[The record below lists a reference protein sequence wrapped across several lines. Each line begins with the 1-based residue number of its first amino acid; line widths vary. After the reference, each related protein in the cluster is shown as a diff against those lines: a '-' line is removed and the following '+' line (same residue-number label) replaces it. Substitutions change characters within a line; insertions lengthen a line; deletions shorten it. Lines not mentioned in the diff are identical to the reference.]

1 MNLNSDLFLN
11 RNFIIKRKPRINL
24 DILNTIPKSTYSRLN
39 ILKNRYSKFPNGE
52 YLFEDNNRMNK
63 RKIVNN
69 IITPSEKSYFTES
82 NQSQI
87 NRDIYGYNNYI
98 INKNS
103 FNTINFTG
111 KKSNNSKISN
121 VSNFNYAETPNYL
134 TTYESNSNF
143 NLSNNISNSQYFPTN
158 PNNSNNSINNNDA
171 RFMNMR
177 LNFKILQQKLS
188 HLNDIAI
195 SNGKDTFQTPYKT
208 NNYSNYHSIYNTTDY
223 STNNYPIKVFKSMNI
238 NNYNN
243 SKKLL
248 NSKQNEGTRN
258 KNIFMK
264 KDLLN
269 RIKMKKNKTEKINN
283 NNFPLNINKENDLFK
298 IKISKNK
305 RNNYREN
312 RYFTND
318 NSYKR
323 NNTKEES
330 ELSQIAETIIQMNKS
345 SENFEN
351 NYYIKDKSLEISD
364 FIPNNKINII
374 KNKNKKNKYILNK
387 TEENS
392 SDKEFNKTQNNN
404 EPNLKLIVEHAFSY
418 DFSNNRKNLTKEN
431 FHKINDTKK
440 NRNNKNINIVQTNN
454 FILHNLTDEE
464 DRKKEENKNNINISL
479 KKENKTNKNINEK
492 NLEEDIE
499 NNDEDDGIINSLIA
513 TASQNI
519 KNREENIKYNFL
531 SEFDNNLKKEKKKN
545 ITFDD
550 NLIYINYHQ
559 DFKVTNL
566 HITDNED
573 KTINFKPKELSKIIK
588 KLTNNNNKLKPIIIN
603 SNRINY
609 NNIINQIKIKN
620 TNSKINKIK
629 TNQTIK
635 KNIDFLKEIKQRNN
649 SRERSQSKD
658 KNKKKTNLTNNTI
671 NIKINKSNIK
681 SINNK
686 KN

>member
-69 IITPSEKSYFTES
+69 IITSSEKSYFTES

-364 FIPNNKINII
+364 FKSNNKINII

-464 DRKKEENKNNINISL
+464 DRKKEENKNNININL
-479 KKENKTNKNINEK
+479 KKENKTNIKINEK

-573 KTINFKPKELSKIIK
+573 KTINFRPKELSKIIK
-588 KLTNNNNKLKPIIIN
+588 KLTNNNNKLKPIITN

-609 NNIINQIKIKN
+609 NNIINQIKIEN

-629 TNQTIK
+629 TNQAIK

-649 SRERSQSKD
+649 SRERSHSKD

>member
-1 MNLNSDLFLN
+1 M
-11 RNFIIKRKPRINL
+11 
-24 DILNTIPKSTYSRLN
+24 
-39 ILKNRYSKFPNGE
+39 
-52 YLFEDNNRMNK
+52 
-63 RKIVNN
+63 
-69 IITPSEKSYFTES
+69 
-82 NQSQI
+82 
-87 NRDIYGYNNYI
+87 
-98 INKNS
+98 
-103 FNTINFTG
+103 
-111 KKSNNSKISN
+111 
-121 VSNFNYAETPNYL
+121 
-134 TTYESNSNF
+134 
-143 NLSNNISNSQYFPTN
+143 
-158 PNNSNNSINNNDA
+158 
-171 RFMNMR
+171 
-177 LNFKILQQKLS
+177 
-188 HLNDIAI
+188 
-195 SNGKDTFQTPYKT
+195 
-208 NNYSNYHSIYNTTDY
+208 
-223 STNNYPIKVFKSMNI
+223 
-238 NNYNN
+238 
-243 SKKLL
+243 
-248 NSKQNEGTRN
+248 
-258 KNIFMK
+258 
-264 KDLLN
+264 
-269 RIKMKKNKTEKINN
+269 
-283 NNFPLNINKENDLFK
+283 
-298 IKISKNK
+298 
-305 RNNYREN
+305 
-312 RYFTND
+312 
-318 NSYKR
+318 
-323 NNTKEES
+323 
-330 ELSQIAETIIQMNKS
+330 
-345 SENFEN
+345 
-351 NYYIKDKSLEISD
+351 
-364 FIPNNKINII
+364 
-374 KNKNKKNKYILNK
+374 
-387 TEENS
+387 
-392 SDKEFNKTQNNN
+392 
-404 EPNLKLIVEHAFSY
+404 KLIVEHAFSY

-464 DRKKEENKNNINISL
+464 DRKKEENKNNININL

-681 SINNK
+681 SIINK

>member
-323 NNTKEES
+323 QNTKEES

-364 FIPNNKINII
+364 FKSNNKINII

-392 SDKEFNKTQNNN
+392 FDKEFNKTQNNN

-464 DRKKEENKNNINISL
+464 DRKKEENKNNININL
-479 KKENKTNKNINEK
+479 KKENKTNKKINDK

-499 NNDEDDGIINSLIA
+499 NNDDDGIINSLIA

-649 SRERSQSKD
+649 SRERSHSKD

-681 SINNK
+681 SIINK

>member
-195 SNGKDTFQTPYKT
+195 SNGNDTFQTPYKT

-323 NNTKEES
+323 QNTKEES

-351 NYYIKDKSLEISD
+351 NYYIKDKFLEISD

-392 SDKEFNKTQNNN
+392 FDKEFNKTQNNN

-431 FHKINDTKK
+431 FHKINETKK

-620 TNSKINKIK
+620 TNSKINKII

-658 KNKKKTNLTNNTI
+658 KNKKKTNFTNNTI

>member
-52 YLFEDNNRMNK
+52 YLFEDNNRMNQ

-323 NNTKEES
+323 QNTKEES

-364 FIPNNKINII
+364 FKSNNKINII

-392 SDKEFNKTQNNN
+392 FDKEFNKTQNNN

-464 DRKKEENKNNINISL
+464 DRKKEENKNNININL